1 MSSAVTDLLD
11 VAIEAALAA
20 GADLRGRFGG
30 ELQVET
36 KGSQLDLV
44 TEADRAAEA
53 IVVDRLTAA
62 FPGDSILAEESGA
75 RPGGGRTWIIDP
87 LDGTT
92 NFTHGFPHFAV
103 SIGAWSEGQGE
114 VGVVYDP
121 MRDELFAAARGQ
133 GARLVCGGQRTPLQV
148 TSVQALDRALVA
160 TGFAYRTVGDTLNIA
175 EFSRVIPRVR
185 GVRRAGAAALDLAY
199 VAAGRFDGFWEYR
212 LAPWDTAAGA
222 VLVREAGGVISSVDG
237 SAWTPFAPSVAAG
250 GAEILPQ
257 LLDLVLDRAPEPQ

>member
-1 MSSAVTDLLD
+1 VTDPLTC
-11 VAIEAALAA
+11 AIEAALAA
-20 GADLRGRFGG
+20 GSVLRDRFGG
-30 ELQVET
+30 ELHVET

-53 IVVDRLTAA
+53 VVVDRIVAA
-62 FPGDSILAEESGA
+62 FPEDAILAEESGA

-103 SIGAWSEGQGE
+103 SIGAWTGDVGE
-114 VGVVYDP
+114 VGVIYDP

-133 GARLVCGGQRTPLQV
+133 GARLLSGGSEKPLHV
-148 TSVQALDRALVA
+148 SDVDALDRALVA
-160 TGFAYRTVGDTLNIA
+160 TGFAYRTVGDTLNID
-175 EFSRVIPRVR
+175 EFSRVIPHVR

-222 VLVREAGGVISSVDG
+222 ILVREAGGVIQSIDG
-237 SAWTPFAPSVAAG
+237 SAWNPFAGSVAAA
-250 GAEILPQ
+250 GAAILPP
-257 LLDLVLDRAPEPQ
+257 LLALVRPGSA